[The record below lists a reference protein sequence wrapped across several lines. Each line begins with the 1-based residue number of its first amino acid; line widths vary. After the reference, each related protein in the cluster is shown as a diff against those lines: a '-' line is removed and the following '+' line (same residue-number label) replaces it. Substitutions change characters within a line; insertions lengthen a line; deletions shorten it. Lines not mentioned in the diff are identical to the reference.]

1 VNWLDFS
8 SRFTPHGATELA
20 CGLVPPA
27 VLFSGFIV
35 NGRALLKKNRWEL
48 ILLLLLF
55 LLAMIPTAGV
65 FRWSF
70 RWLPFLHLVLALCAA
85 EALASFSQKQKRFAA
100 FLLFLFLILIVII
113 ALIAKTGGEHLFPLA
128 WIFLGLALGWLLVES
143 LQLNFV
149 RQSAPAAV
157 VFTALLSTYICILPD
172 FGLSKENLA
181 QSLLVRQPLTAR
193 TICTECYAA

>member
-1 VNWLDFS
+1 EWVGPWRALTRLLVPACAVKWPDFS
-8 SRFTPHGATELA
+8 TRYLPHAATELA
-20 CGLVPPA
+20 CGLVAPA
-27 VLFSGFIV
+27 ALIAGFIWRPRLV
-35 NGRALLKKNRWEL
+35 IRRMKWE
-48 ILLLLLF
+48 LLLLLF
-55 LLAMIPTAGV
+55 LLVLCMLPSAGV

-143 LQLNFV
+143 L
-149 RQSAPAAV
+149 
-157 VFTALLSTYICILPD
+157 D
-172 FGLSKENLA
+172 
-181 QSLLVRQPLTAR
+181 
-193 TICTECYAA
+193 